1 MHSFYGKMHKN
12 FSSLQLGKQVLQVG
26 ACSRN
31 LTGIWKSQIYHIAG
45 GRDCIFVT
53 PPSTGT
59 TTCMLESTLG
69 ATIASG
75 LYL

>member
-1 MHSFYGKMHKN
+1 MQRMTAKI
-12 FSSLQLGKQVLQVG
+12 V
-26 ACSRN
+26 
-31 LTGIWKSQIYHIAG
+31 YHIAG